1 MKRSIIFVIST
12 CILLCMTSCAT
23 IFYGDRGKVTINAYP
38 TYAKADRIEIS
49 KSFHK
54 DKVETDVHFPY
65 VLPTRYTRGASKAEV
80 KVYKDDYVERFTI
93 NKCFNGWFLGNLFF
107 GEIPGM
113 IIDLVSGCYVKPRND
128 TYYVSFPTTET
139 NNK

>member
-49 KSFHK
+49 ESFRK